1 MLERIPSLN
10 RFHDIVLGH
19 HKSWDGK
26 MGYPS
31 DFDNTVSKDRIF
43 IELVHMA
50 DCMDAA
56 TDFIGRSYKGQKTF
70 NRCLEEFMQSRG
82 SVYAPEIVNLIE
94 QDKKLSLI

>member
-31 DFDNTVSKDRIF
+31 DFDNTVSKDRLF

-50 DCMDAA
+50 DCMDAIRDRKHSTNVLKNLCRA
-56 TDFIGRSYKGQKTF
+56 
-70 NRCLEEFMQSRG
+70 EAVFMPR
-82 SVYAPEIVNLIE
+82 
-94 QDKKLSLI
+94 K